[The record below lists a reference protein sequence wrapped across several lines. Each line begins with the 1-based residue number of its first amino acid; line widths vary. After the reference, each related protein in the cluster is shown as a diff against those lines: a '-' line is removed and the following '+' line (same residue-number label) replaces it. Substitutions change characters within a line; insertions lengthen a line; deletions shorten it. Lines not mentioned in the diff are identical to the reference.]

1 MADDCAKF
9 KITGAV
15 LDKFVAQSGKFAKL
29 RVETSINGK
38 RAKHTIKVFDYDCVR
53 IVDTCGNGEMITVEG
68 SVGQEVLK
76 DRAGQEVKVDGYSV
90 WQTMLVALSIIS
102 ATSVPTQRQTSNQRP
117 QQRPAQRREAP
128 PTDDPPVDDDQIP
141 F

>member
-38 RAKHTIKVFDYDCVR
+38 RAKHVIKVFDHDCVR
-53 IVDTCGNGEMITVEG
+53 VVDTCGNGEMITVEG
-68 SVGQEVLK
+68 SVGQETLK

-102 ATSVPTQRQTSNQRP
+102 PTSVPTQRQTSNQRP
-117 QQRPAQRREAP
+117 QQRQQPKKETP
-128 PTDDPPVDDDQIP
+128 PDDEMPDWDGIP
-141 F
+141 T

>member
-15 LDKFVAQSGKFAKL
+15 LDKFISPSGKFARLK
-29 RVETSINGK
+29 VETSINGK
-38 RAKHTIKVFDYDCVR
+38 RAKHTIKVFDHDCVR
-53 IVDTCGNGEMITVEG
+53 VVDTCGNGEMITVEG

-90 WQTMLVALSIIS
+90 WQPMLVALSIIS
-102 ATSVPTQRQTSNQRP
+102 ATAVPTQRQTSNRQPSRP
-117 QQRPAQRREAP
+117 VQRREAP
-128 PTDDPPVDDDQIP
+128 PTDDPPIDDDQIP